1 VRFRFS
7 RCQRLHRAA
16 DIARVRRHG
25 RSWSVGPLVLV
36 VAPGPQPADPTR
48 MAVIAGKKIG
58 DAVHRNRAKR
68 LLRETFRHQ
77 LPYMKRGWD
86 LLLIARPSIGQAD
99 YSRVDQALADGLK
112 RAHLYENG
120 RPVDH
125 PAVSTD
131 S

>member
-1 VRFRFS
+1 MRFRFT
-7 RCQRLHRAA
+7 RRQRLHRAA
-16 DIARVRRHG
+16 DIERVRRHG

-36 VAPGPQPADPTR
+36 VAPGPQSGDATR

-68 LLRETFRHQ
+68 LLRETFRRQ
-77 LPYMKRGWD
+77 VPYIKQGWD

-99 YSRVDQALADGLK
+99 YNRVDKALTDGLK
-112 RAHLYENG
+112 RADLYENS
-120 RPVDH
+120 RPLGH
-125 PAVSTD
+125 PVVSTD